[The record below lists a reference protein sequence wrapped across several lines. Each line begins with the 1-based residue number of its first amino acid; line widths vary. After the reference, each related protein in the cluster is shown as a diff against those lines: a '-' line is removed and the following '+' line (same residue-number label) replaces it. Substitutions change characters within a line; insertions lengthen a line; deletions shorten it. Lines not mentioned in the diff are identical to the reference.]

1 MIWRRRAFFISSLGK
16 AVPCALIGE
25 KTGNLYFFSVFS
37 RHEGTMEVSGTSNS
51 FLFTSPFTVSGGN
64 KATVS
69 EAKDD
74 LNSGGQPRPGINDLV
89 FQSLNIV
96 GRRVPVFEGGGPLAG
111 FRLGNAVNVVTEKSE
126 RNKFPIADDIGRNN
140 RFSDLKVERLS
151 SLRVSL
157 QTLRTTVNVFRNN
170 GAFNLNASD
179 SSREDLV
186 KIQAGKTSPTG
197 KFTVAPTRKMVSSI
211 LASDKQ
217 SSPIEAI
224 RLSGNFYVNGFK
236 ISVETTDSIFELRDK
251 INRGEDT
258 NNNGKLDGVEDINNN
273 GTLDVIFFSASEFGG
288 GFYLPEDR
296 NGNGELDP
304 DEDTIDNN
312 RLDGGTIESGVKA
325 SVVNNRLV
333 LSSLAGGSTKID
345 LRDDDNILLQLGFF
359 ELNLK
364 GLPIQK
370 EFQFDADQLLDR
382 FPSIN
387 LNVTPRPA
395 LVEVDRSFA
404 EPETVESDF
413 NEFTNI
419 SEDAIITALEASVRK
434 SNIQIF
440 FDATN
445 AIDQIKTFFN
455 HFNDSLRQ
463 INDVLSQ
470 SKEFSKDKEMQNI
483 RNDLTI
489 QAQEKTRII
498 EKRNEGI
505 DIFRVNSENL
515 QEIGFGVV
523 NTKKKTVQE
532 LSTSIAL
539 ADILNGPTS
548 PFLNTTK
555 DVATRLNSAGIRTS
569 NDNTFV
575 VDEPRLK
582 KALEVNAEE
591 TLKIFTDEEAG
602 ILPLLSKQLENLL
615 RENLGDLDQKIN
627 QVVIQTKTP
636 SLPLEKLYK
645 FTEVSRLNQTV
656 KNLIAVV

>member
-1 MIWRRRAFFISSLGK
+1 
-16 AVPCALIGE
+16 
-25 KTGNLYFFSVFS
+25 
-37 RHEGTMEVSGTSNS
+37 MEVTGTNNS

-74 LNSGGQPRPGINDLV
+74 LNSGGQPRSGTNDLV

-126 RNKFPIADDIGRNN
+126 RNKFPIADDIERNS

-151 SLRVSL
+151 SLRASL
-157 QTLRTTVNVFRNN
+157 QTLQTTVNVFRNN
-170 GAFNLNASD
+170 GAFNLNAAD

-211 LASDKQ
+211 LASDEQ

-224 RLSGNFYVNGFK
+224 GLSGNFYVNGFK

-273 GTLDVIFFSASEFGG
+273 GTLDVISFSASEFGG
-288 GFYLPEDR
+288 GFYLTEDR

-304 DEDTIDNN
+304 DEDTIDND

-325 SVVNNRLV
+325 SVVNNRLI

-370 EFQFDADQLLDR
+370 EFQFDADQLLVK

-387 LNVTPRPA
+387 LNVSPRPA

-404 EPETVESDF
+404 EPETIESDF

-419 SEDAIITALEASVRK
+419 SEDAIITALEASARK
-434 SNIQIF
+434 SNMQVF

-455 HFNDSLRQ
+455 QFNDSLRQ

-470 SKEFSKDKEMQNI
+470 SKEFSKDKEIQNM

-489 QAQEKTRII
+489 QPQEKTRII
-498 EKRNEGI
+498 EKRNEEI
-505 DIFRVNSENL
+505 DIFRVTSENL

-539 ADILNGPTS
+539 ADILDGSNA

-636 SLPLEKLYK
+636 SLPLEKLHK

>member
-1 MIWRRRAFFISSLGK
+1 
-16 AVPCALIGE
+16 
-25 KTGNLYFFSVFS
+25 
-37 RHEGTMEVSGTSNS
+37 MEVTGTNNS

-74 LNSGGQPRPGINDLV
+74 LNSGGQPRPGTKGLV

-96 GRRVPVFEGGGPLAG
+96 RRRVPVFEGGGPLAG
-111 FRLGNAVNVVTEKSE
+111 FRLGNAVNIVTEKSG
-126 RNKFPIADDIGRNN
+126 RYKFPIADDIERNN

-151 SLRVSL
+151 SLRASL
-157 QTLRTTVNVFRNN
+157 QTLRSTVNVFRNN
-170 GAFNLNASD
+170 GAFNLNAAD

-211 LASDKQ
+211 LASDEQ

-224 RLSGNFYVNGFK
+224 GLSGNFYVNGFK

-273 GTLDVIFFSASEFGG
+273 GTLDVISFSASEFGG
-288 GFYLPEDR
+288 GFYLTEDR

-304 DEDTIDNN
+304 DEDTIDND

-325 SVVNNRLV
+325 SVVNNRLI

-370 EFQFDADQLLDR
+370 ELQFDADQLLVR
-382 FPSIN
+382 FPAIN

-404 EPETVESDF
+404 EPETIESDF

-419 SEDAIITALEASVRK
+419 SEDAIITALEASARK
-434 SNIQIF
+434 SNMQVF

-445 AIDQIKTFFN
+445 AIAQIKTFFN
-455 HFNDSLRQ
+455 QFNNSLRQ

-470 SKEFSKDKEMQNI
+470 SKEFSKDKEIQNI

-489 QAQEKTRII
+489 QPQEKTRII
-498 EKRNEGI
+498 EKRNEEI

-539 ADILNGPTS
+539 ADILDGPTS
-548 PFLNTTK
+548 PFSNTTK
-555 DVATRLNSAGIRTS
+555 DIATRLNSAGIRTI

-575 VDEPRLK
+575 VDEPRFK

-591 TLKIFTDEEAG
+591 MLKVFVDEEAG

-636 SLPLEKLYK
+636 SLPLEKLHK

>member
-1 MIWRRRAFFISSLGK
+1 
-16 AVPCALIGE
+16 
-25 KTGNLYFFSVFS
+25 
-37 RHEGTMEVSGTSNS
+37 MEVTGTNNS

-74 LNSGGQPRPGINDLV
+74 LNSGGQPRPGIKDLV

-126 RNKFPIADDIGRNN
+126 RNKFPIADDIERNN

-151 SLRVSL
+151 SLRASL
-157 QTLRTTVNVFRNN
+157 QTLRSTVNVFRNN
-170 GAFNLNASD
+170 GAFNLNAAD

-186 KIQAGKTSPTG
+186 KIQAGKTAPTG
-197 KFTVAPTRKMVSSI
+197 RFTVAPTRKMVSST
-211 LASDKQ
+211 LASDEQ
-217 SSPIEAI
+217 STPIEAI
-224 RLSGNFYVNGFK
+224 GLSGNFYVNGFK

-273 GTLDVIFFSASEFGG
+273 GTLDVISFSASEFGG
-288 GFYLPEDR
+288 GFYLTEDR

-304 DEDTIDNN
+304 DEDTIDND

-370 EFQFDADQLLDR
+370 ELQFDADQLLVR
-382 FPSIN
+382 FPAIN

-404 EPETVESDF
+404 EPETIESDF

-434 SNIQIF
+434 SNIQVF

-463 INDVLSQ
+463 INDILSQ
-470 SKEFSKDKEMQNI
+470 SKEFSKDKEIQNI

-498 EKRNEGI
+498 EKRNEEI
-505 DIFRVNSENL
+505 DIFRVTSENL

-523 NTKKKTVQE
+523 NTEKKTVQE

-539 ADILNGPTS
+539 ADILDGPTS
-548 PFLNTTK
+548 PFSNTTK
-555 DVATRLNSAGIRTS
+555 DIATRLNSAGIRTS

-636 SLPLEKLYK
+636 SLPLEKLHK

>member
-1 MIWRRRAFFISSLGK
+1 
-16 AVPCALIGE
+16 
-25 KTGNLYFFSVFS
+25 
-37 RHEGTMEVSGTSNS
+37 MEVTGTNNS

-74 LNSGGQPRPGINDLV
+74 LNSGGQPRSGTNDLV

-111 FRLGNAVNVVTEKSE
+111 FRLGNVVNVVTEKSE
-126 RNKFPIADDIGRNN
+126 RNKFPIADDIERNS

-151 SLRVSL
+151 SLRASL

-170 GAFNLNASD
+170 GAFNLNAAD

-197 KFTVAPTRKMVSSI
+197 RFTVAPTRKMVSST
-211 LASDKQ
+211 LASDEQ
-217 SSPIEAI
+217 STPIGAI
-224 RLSGNFYVNGFK
+224 GLSGNFYVNGFK

-273 GTLDVIFFSASEFGG
+273 GTLDVISFSASEFGG
-288 GFYLPEDR
+288 GFYLTEDR

-304 DEDTIDNN
+304 DEDTIDND

-325 SVVNNRLV
+325 SVVNNRLI

-370 EFQFDADQLLDR
+370 ELQFDADQLLVR
-382 FPSIN
+382 FPAIN

-404 EPETVESDF
+404 EPETIESDF

-434 SNIQIF
+434 SNIQVF

-463 INDVLSQ
+463 INDILSQ
-470 SKEFSKDKEMQNI
+470 SKEFSKDKEIQNI

-498 EKRNEGI
+498 EKRNEEI
-505 DIFRVNSENL
+505 DVFRVSSENL

-523 NTKKKTVQE
+523 NTEKKTVQE

-539 ADILNGPTS
+539 ADILDGPTS
-548 PFLNTTK
+548 PFSNTTK
-555 DVATRLNSAGIRTS
+555 DIATRLNSAGIRTS

-636 SLPLEKLYK
+636 SLPLEKLHK